1 LKVVGD
7 RVAEPRLK
15 IAATAAAAAAAT
27 PTAPHQ

>member
-7 RVAEPRLK
+7 RAAESRLK
-15 IAATAAAAAAAT
+15 IAAAAAAP